1 MIGVHSAFEVTAWLN
16 EKRVEADEHSS
27 QAYEL
32 VQHGYKLWHLGHL
45 DFDRTPYADGGA
57 DGNAH
62 DHEPGCLSG
71 DFSIARER
79 DHDDGHKRERHA
91 ADAELISAIGSLL
104 LGKTGQRQDEQQAC
118 QDVGEHLELSQH
130 LQHVTQ
136 SSVRTS

>member
-1 MIGVHSAFEVTAWLN
+1 MIGVHGTLEMTTRLD
-16 EKRVEADEHSS
+16 EERVEADEHSS

-32 VQHGYKLWHLGHL
+32 VQHGHKLWHLGHL

-91 ADAELISAIGSLL
+91 ADAELISAIGRLL